1 MSSVP
6 PTQPGQI
13 SERQPVAFTCI
24 SFVAIAGS
32 LGLLLTSVCF
42 CWPFDPR
49 GIFSRNEGS
58 GHYNPPEYN
67 NTLNM

>member
-1 MSSVP
+1 MSIAR
-6 PTQPGQI
+6 PTSAGQKP
-13 SERQPVAFTCI
+13 ERQPVVFTCI

-42 CWPFDPR
+42 CWPFDPT

-58 GHYNPPEYN
+58 GHYNPPHD
-67 NTLNM
+67 TLNM